1 MKCQENWPARMT
13 FSSHWV
19 MWFANRW
26 ISEHIHM
33 LHPYFL
39 THVRVVMKK
48 RHGNPLTSS
57 RVAFTSLRS
66 SADMNVSNIF
76 AVFCICYVWQSV
88 RTRPLSS
95 QTYTAHTSTGS
106 IFSPQHFITIIRWI
120 RALSLRCELLSI
132 MQPSFNYCI
141 LWKYLLMNCETTVSW
156 CDCTGQ

>member
-1 MKCQENWPARMT
+1 MKCHENWPARMT

-19 MWFANRW
+19 IWFANRW
-26 ISEHIHM
+26 ISEHIHVASVFS
-33 LHPYFL
+33 Y
-39 THVRVVMKK
+39 THKGGHEKEER
-48 RHGNPLTSS
+48 RSTNLLE
-57 RVAFTSLRS
+57 VAFTSLRS

-95 QTYTAHTSTGS
+95 QMYTAHTSTGS
-106 IFSPQHFITIIRWI
+106 ICSPQHFITIIRWI
-120 RALSLRCELLSI
+120 RALSLLCELQSI

-141 LWKYLLMNCETTVSW
+141 LWKHLLMNCETTVSW